1 MTGKII
7 QKWLDSRTDFNNFQM
22 ETNDPNIVI
31 EFEFYDRDQRGNYIE
46 PKDRTFDRV
55 DICLPQTGAIYQVCQ
70 RDGESMDYFLTR
82 VAKRYNKIKKE
93 MLND

>member
-1 MTGKII
+1 MTGKMI

-31 EFEFYDRDQRGNYIE
+31 EFEFYDRDERGNYIE

-55 DICLPQTGAIYQVCQ
+55 DVCLPQTGAIYQVCQ
-70 RDGESMDYFLTR
+70 RDGESMDSFLTI
-82 VAKRYNKIKKE
+82 VAKRYNKIEKG

>member
-7 QKWLDSRTDFNNFQM
+7 QKWLDSRTDLTDFQM
-22 ETNDPNIVI
+22 KTSDPNIVI
-31 EFEFYDRDQRGNYIE
+31 EFEFYEVDERGNYLE

-70 RDGESMDYFLTR
+70 RDGESMDSFLTR

>member
-1 MTGKII
+1 MTGKMI
-7 QKWLDSRTDFNNFQM
+7 QKWLDSRVNFTDYQM
-22 ETNDPNIVI
+22 KTSDPNIDI
-31 EFEFYDRDQRGNYIE
+31 EFEFYEVDEISNYIE

-70 RDGESMDYFLTR
+70 RDGESMDSFLTR
-82 VAKRYNKIKKE
+82 VAKRYNKIEKE

>member
-1 MTGKII
+1 MTGKMI
-7 QKWLDSRTDFNNFQM
+7 QKWLDSRTDFTDYQM
-22 ETNDPNIVI
+22 KTNDPRIEI
-31 EFEFYDRDQRGNYIE
+31 EFEFYDRDEVGNYIE

-70 RDGESMDYFLTR
+70 RDGESMDSFLTR
-82 VAKRYNKIKKE
+82 VAKRYNKIEKE

>member
-1 MTGKII
+1 MTVKMI
-7 QKWLDSRTDFNNFQM
+7 QKWLDSRTDFTDYQM
-22 ETNDPNIVI
+22 KTNDPRIEI
-31 EFEFYDRDQRGNYIE
+31 EFEFYDRDEVGNYIE

-70 RDGESMDYFLTR
+70 RDGESTDSFLTR
-82 VAKRYNKIKKE
+82 VAKRYNKIEKE

>member
-1 MTGKII
+1 MTGKMIH
-7 QKWLDSRTDFNNFQM
+7 KWLDSRKDFTDYQM
-22 ETNDPNIVI
+22 KTSDPRIEI
-31 EFEFYDRDQRGNYIE
+31 EFEFYEVDERGNYLE

-70 RDGESMDYFLTR
+70 RDGESMDSFLTR
-82 VAKRYNKIKKE
+82 VAKIYNKIEKE

>member
-1 MTGKII
+1 MTGKMI

-31 EFEFYDRDQRGNYIE
+31 EFEFYDRDERGNYIE

-70 RDGESMDYFLTR
+70 GDRESMDSFLTR
-82 VAKRYNKIKKE
+82 VAKRYNKIKKDFS
-93 MLND
+93 ND

>member
-1 MTGKII
+1 MI
-7 QKWLDSRTDFNNFQM
+7 QKWLGSRADFTDFQM
-22 ETNDPNIVI
+22 KTNDPNIVI
-31 EFEFYDRDQRGNYIE
+31 EFEFFDRDERGNYIE

-70 RDGESMDYFLTR
+70 RDGESMDSFLTR
-82 VAKRYNKIKKE
+82 VAKRYNKIEKE

>member
-1 MTGKII
+1 MTGKMI
-7 QKWLDSRTDFNNFQM
+7 QKWLDSRTDITDFQM
-22 ETNDPNIVI
+22 KTNDTRIEI
-31 EFEFYDRDQRGNYIE
+31 EFEFYEVDERGNYIE

-70 RDGESMDYFLTR
+70 RDGESMDSFLTR
-82 VAKRYNKIKKE
+82 VAKRYNKIEKE